1 MPLQRI
7 SKHCPNNLPKI
18 AQKSPK
24 MRKSLIY
31 CHPALLDAATAIS
44 PPPKVRDFVGWI
56 AAGPL
61 PALALPSLLAK
72 SVSLFSLHFLKED
85 MRRQQQVSQSV
96 NLARVARGMLQKMIC
111 F

>member
-1 MPLQRI
+1 
-7 SKHCPNNLPKI
+7 
-18 AQKSPK
+18 

-85 MRRQQQVSQSV
+85 MRRHQVSQSV
-96 NLARVARGMLQKMIC
+96 GQSSRVAI
-111 F
+111 